1 MDAEP
6 GSARFRLR
14 QVNSTVKRKQGVR
27 LGEGAVV
34 GGLNSSGSWVAR
46 SLDFLA
52 SSALP

>member
-6 GSARFRLR
+6 GSALFGLR
-14 QVNSTVKRKQGVR
+14 QANSTVKRKQGVR

-52 SSALP
+52 LLALP